1 MPIYMKYEGI
11 EGEAI
16 GKHKGWIKFDSCQ
29 FGVNRAVTKNGIPT
43 NEIVISKRTDSSSP
57 RLFKESLVFKE
68 RKAIID
74 FVKNENEAPYLSII
88 LENAMITSYSIS
100 GNGGGSD
107 RPTESLSISA
117 TKITYASTPTSA
129 SKDPK
134 QGADNVMWDMA
145 VTQ

>member
-16 GKHKGWIKFDSCQ
+16 GKHKGWIELDSCQ
-29 FGVNRAVTKNGIPT
+29 LGVNRSKNSAI
-43 NEIVISKRTDSSSP
+43 NEIVISKRNDSSSP
-57 RLFKESLVFKE
+57 HLFKESLVGNE
-68 RKAIID
+68 RKVIID
-74 FVKNENEAPYLSII
+74 FVNNENEAPYLSII

-107 RPTESLSISA
+107 RPSESLSISA